1 MTVRQ
6 LLANLD
12 ARELAEWEAYFRLE
26 QENAKRRD
34 LAARAQAGVQRTR
47 KRR

>member
-6 LLANLD
+6 LLAALD
-12 ARELAEWEAYFRLE
+12 ARELVEWEIYFRLE
-26 QENAKRRD
+26 QENARRRELD
-34 LAARAQAGVQRTR
+34 ARAQAGVQRTR